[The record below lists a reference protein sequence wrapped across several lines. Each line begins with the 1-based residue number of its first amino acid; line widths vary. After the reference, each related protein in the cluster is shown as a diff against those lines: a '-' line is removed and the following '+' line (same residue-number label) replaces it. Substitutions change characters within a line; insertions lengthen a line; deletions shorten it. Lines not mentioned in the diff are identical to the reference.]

1 MRKDRADTPP
11 FADAEAPLTGTGGG
25 GSRGAHRL
33 AARRLARR
41 LADEQLPVLE
51 RAQQLSQRPE
61 TQARLVACEL
71 VPLSFD
77 EDPEEAMAV
86 LHDLAG
92 DADPKVRA
100 AAVSACARIVR
111 THFGRVVETLSRW
124 RDGPCPH
131 VRRAVLVSV
140 TRAAEATRLE
150 RVPHLI
156 RLIEPLLADRDPVVQ
171 RLAGP
176 SALGALL
183 GAYPDVTFDSLIEWS
198 TSSDA
203 HVLRNVAMAF
213 TSAPAAP
220 VAKRALIILR
230 KLALDERRAVWR
242 AVAAAMW
249 QLGRRRPDVVRPELE
264 RWLADETRAK
274 VAREALK
281 YL

>member
-1 MRKDRADTPP
+1 MRKDGADTPP
-11 FADAEAPLTGTGGG
+11 IADAEDLTGTVGGG
-25 GSRGAHRL
+25 GRNANRL
-33 AARRLARR
+33 TARRLARR

-61 TQARLVACEL
+61 IQARLVACEL

-86 LHDLAG
+86 LHDLVSDG
-92 DADPKVRA
+92 DPGVRA
-100 AAVSACARIVR
+100 AAVAACARIVR
-111 THFGRVVETLSRW
+111 THFARVVEILSGW
-124 RDGPCPH
+124 RDAPSPH
-131 VRRAVLVSV
+131 VRRAVAVSA

-150 RVPHLI
+150 RAPHLM
-156 RLIEPLLADRDPVVQ
+156 RLVDSLLADRDPTVR
-171 RLAGP
+171 RLLGP
-176 SALGALL
+176 SALGAFL
-183 GAYPDVTFDSLIEWS
+183 GAYPDVTFDSLIGWS
-198 TSSDA
+198 TSSDPQ
-203 HVLRNVAMAF
+203 VLWNVAMAF
-213 TSAPAAP
+213 TAASAAP
-220 VAKRALIILR
+220 LAKRALIVLR
-230 KLALDERRAVWR
+230 KLALDERRTVWR

>member
-11 FADAEAPLTGTGGG
+11 LADAEALTGAVGGG
-25 GSRGAHRL
+25 GRGAHRL
-33 AARRLARR
+33 TARRLARR

-51 RAQQLSQRPE
+51 RAQQLAQRPE
-61 TQARLVACEL
+61 IQARLVACEL

-92 DADPKVRA
+92 DSDPKVRA
-100 AAVSACARIVR
+100 AAIAACARIVR
-111 THFGRVVETLSRW
+111 THFGRVVEILSGW
-124 RDGPCPH
+124 RDSASPH
-131 VRRAVLVSV
+131 VRRAVAVAA

-150 RVPHLI
+150 RAPHLM
-156 RLIEPLLADRDPVVQ
+156 RLVEPLLTDRDPTVR
-171 RLAGP
+171 RLLGP
-176 SALGALL
+176 SALGSFL
-183 GAYPDVTFDSLIEWS
+183 GAYPDVAFDSLIEWS
-198 TSSDA
+198 TSSDPQA
-203 HVLRNVAMAF
+203 LWNVAMAF
-213 TSAPAAP
+213 TSASAAP
-220 VAKRALIILR
+220 LAKRALIVLR
-230 KLALDERRAVWR
+230 KLALDERRMVWR

-264 RWLADETRAK
+264 RWLAEETRAK

>member
-1 MRKDRADTPP
+1 MRKDGADTPP
-11 FADAEAPLTGTGGG
+11 IADAEDLTGTVGGG
-25 GSRGAHRL
+25 GRNANRL
-33 AARRLARR
+33 TARRLARR

-61 TQARLVACEL
+61 IQARLVACEL

-86 LHDLAG
+86 LHDLVSDG
-92 DADPKVRA
+92 DPGVRA
-100 AAVSACARIVR
+100 AAVAACARIVR
-111 THFGRVVETLSRW
+111 THFARVVEILSGW
-124 RDGPCPH
+124 RDAPSPH
-131 VRRAVLVSV
+131 VRRAVAVSA

-150 RVPHLI
+150 RAPHLM
-156 RLIEPLLADRDPVVQ
+156 RLVDSLLADRDPTVR
-171 RLAGP
+171 RLLGP
-176 SALGALL
+176 SALGAVLV
-183 GAYPDVTFDSLIEWS
+183 AYPDVTFDSLIGWS
-198 TSSDA
+198 TSSDPQ
-203 HVLRNVAMAF
+203 VLWNVAMAF
-213 TSAPAAP
+213 TAASAAP
-220 VAKRALIILR
+220 LAKRALIVLR
-230 KLALDERRAVWR
+230 KLALDERRTVWR